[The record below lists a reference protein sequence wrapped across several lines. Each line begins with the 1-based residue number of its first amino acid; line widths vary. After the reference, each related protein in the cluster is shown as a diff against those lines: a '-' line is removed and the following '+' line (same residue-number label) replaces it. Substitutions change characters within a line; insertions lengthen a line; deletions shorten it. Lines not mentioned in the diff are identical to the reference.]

1 MELLINIMEK
11 RWHNAI
17 SFLCNEVKIVTFTSI
32 FKCYR
37 IPIPFFL
44 LYIDNIMF
52 AIFVNNSAFWS
63 LSDFGFR
70 DQIYSTYGE
79 DIKIIKNGYFFVP
92 PSTFLDA
99 EMPYL

>member
-1 MELLINIMEK
+1 
-11 RWHNAI
+11 
-17 SFLCNEVKIVTFTSI
+17 
-32 FKCYR
+32 
-37 IPIPFFL
+37 
-44 LYIDNIMF
+44 MF